1 MKAFEMWEEFRK
13 ERPEL
18 PMNFDS
24 WAFGVEADAL
34 AQLVLSAK
42 KTATTSG
49 YDLYAFDEEELPR
62 EGSFDVILDSQDQAV
77 CIIEVTKVT
86 VMPFEEVTADH
97 AAKEGEGDL
106 SLDYWRRVHEELFT
120 EWYAEEELSFTPQ
133 SKVVLE
139 EFQVVYPK
147 K

>member
-1 MKAFEMWEEFRK
+1 MKAFEMWEAFRK
-13 ERPEL
+13 ERPDL

-24 WAFGVEADAL
+24 WAFGVDADHL
-34 AQLVLSAK
+34 AQLVLTSK

-49 YDLYAFDEEELPR
+49 YDLYDLAEEELPR
-62 EGSFDVILDSQDQAV
+62 EGSYDVILDSQDQAV

-86 VMPFEEVTADH
+86 VLPFAEVTAEH

-106 SLDYWRRVHEELFT
+106 SLDYWRRVHQELFAD
-120 EWYAEEELSFTPQ
+120 WYEEEGLTFTPE

-147 K
+147 

>member
-1 MKAFEMWEEFRK
+1 MKAFEMWEAFRQ

-24 WAFGVEADAL
+24 WAFGVDADNL
-34 AQLVLSAK
+34 AQLVLDGK

-49 YDLYAFDEEELPR
+49 YDLYDLAEEELPK
-62 EGSFDVILDSQDQAV
+62 EGSFDVILDEKDQAV
-77 CIIEVTKVT
+77 CIIEVTKVSIL
-86 VMPFEEVTADH
+86 PFNEVSEDH

-106 SLDYWRRVHEELFT
+106 SLNYWRRVHEELFS
-120 EWYAEEELSFTPQ
+120 EWYAEEGLTFTPR

-139 EFQVVYPK
+139 EFRVVYPK
-147 K
+147 